1 MAAPVL
7 DTEFMQYWSQ
17 LTITEKESLLGVAKQ
32 FVHLKSEEEV
42 HDLRKQMIMEDR
54 VAYLKGDSKSFS
66 WDEVK
71 EMAKNKEKR
80 NGL

>member
-7 DTEFMQYWSQ
+7 DNEFMQYWSQ
-17 LTITEKESLLGVAKQ
+17 LTVTEKETLLGVAKQ
-32 FVHLKSEEEV
+32 YVQLKSEDE